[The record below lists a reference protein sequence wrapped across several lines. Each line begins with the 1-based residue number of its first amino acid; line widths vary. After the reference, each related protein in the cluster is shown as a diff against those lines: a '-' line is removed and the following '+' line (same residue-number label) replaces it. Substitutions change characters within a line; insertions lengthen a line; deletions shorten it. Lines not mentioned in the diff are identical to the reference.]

1 VNETELNMLNQLA
14 QKAATVERLCDQAVD
29 KYASLQMLLQD
40 PAPPQPPAVATPQL
54 PVNGPA
60 DDIELQTFVDANGVC
75 QQQCR
80 GMCQHLVAGDPPA
93 MTLGPP
99 DATAG
104 YVTGTQTIDD
114 WIHDLPNSPAA
125 TQLSNLPT
133 NWRFSRRANDRLEAA
148 LKQYET
154 ADDGQL
160 MGRLSI
166 VFEGESGIDR
176 GGLTREFFETLFRDV
191 MSLGTYS
198 CCVLMEGEP
207 GHQLPCATSRQLSH
221 VYKSIG
227 KMIVHAV
234 RNGCHGLPGLSPAV
248 QHYLINTDGMAF
260 IEDNL
265 PAMSIEDIA
274 DPELK
279 NILEKLHRRE
289 DLSEV
294 ERQALE
300 LWMQQAH
307 CPAPLTPSTY
317 DLIVQDLMVHYIY
330 HCRSSQLDALAKG
343 LETLGLRAFLRQNP
357 TSTNMSLVFPS
368 PRDTDISVDDF
379 MAAVTPRGKD
389 ERTLEFL
396 RRFVC
401 ELGSGQLTGDKQ
413 ISDLVQFLSGSSHLP
428 QQVLVSFTNDIYY
441 PAAHTCFRELEL
453 PLMHRDYN
461 QFKDAMLFSLNH
473 GTVFTSDRTA
483 ESTVCSDE

>member
-1 VNETELNMLNQLA
+1 
-14 QKAATVERLCDQAVD
+14 
-29 KYASLQMLLQD
+29 
-40 PAPPQPPAVATPQL
+40 
-54 PVNGPA
+54 
-60 DDIELQTFVDANGVC
+60 
-75 QQQCR
+75 
-80 GMCQHLVAGDPPA
+80 
-93 MTLGPP
+93 
-99 DATAG
+99 
-104 YVTGTQTIDD
+104 
-114 WIHDLPNSPAA
+114 
-125 TQLSNLPT
+125 
-133 NWRFSRRANDRLEAA
+133 
-148 LKQYET
+148 
-154 ADDGQL
+154 
-160 MGRLSI
+160 
-166 VFEGESGIDR
+166 
-176 GGLTREFFETLFRDV
+176 
-191 MSLGTYS
+191 
-198 CCVLMEGEP
+198 
-207 GHQLPCATSRQLSH
+207 
-221 VYKSIG
+221 
-227 KMIVHAV
+227 
-234 RNGCHGLPGLSPAV
+234 
-248 QHYLINTDGMAF
+248 MAF

-401 ELGSGQLTGDKQ
+401 ELGSGQQ
-413 ISDLVQFLSGSSHLP
+413 
-428 QQVLVSFTNDIYY
+428 
-441 PAAHTCFRELEL
+441 A
-453 PLMHRDYN
+453 
-461 QFKDAMLFSLNH
+461 
-473 GTVFTSDRTA
+473 TSR
-483 ESTVCSDE
+483 